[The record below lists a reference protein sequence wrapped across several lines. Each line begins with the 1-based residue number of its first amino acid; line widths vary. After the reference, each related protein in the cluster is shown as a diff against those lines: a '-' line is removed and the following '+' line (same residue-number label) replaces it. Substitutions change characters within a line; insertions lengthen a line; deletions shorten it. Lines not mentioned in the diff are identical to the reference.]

1 MVTAT
6 EWEIRGTYFES
17 CNCEIACPC
26 VFLSAPTTGDCK
38 VLIAWHID
46 SGSFGQ
52 ANLNGLSVAL
62 AAYSPGTMT
71 DGNWKVA
78 LYIDEQ
84 ANLTQQE
91 ALTQMFGGQSGG
103 HFALL
108 ASFIGEILGINTV
121 AIDYK
126 VDGKS
131 RSLEVEVMDSR
142 IEPKVKLLELKV
154 IKIEGDS
161 SHYRLG
167 YQDFDQAGDY
177 KSCGT
182 SK

>member
-6 EWEIRGTYFES
+6 EWEISGTYFES

-52 ANLNGLSVAL
+52 ANLNGLNVAL

-84 ANLTQQE
+84 ANQDQQE
-91 ALTQMFGGQSGG
+91 ALTQMFGGRSGG

-108 ASFIGEILGINTV
+108 AGFIGEGLGINTA

-126 VDGKS
+126 ADGKS
-131 RSLEVEVMDSR
+131 RSLTVGNVAAMEVQAIDGVTG
-142 IEPKVKLLELKV
+142 LK
-154 IKIEGDS
+154 
-161 SHYRLG
+161 
-167 YQDFDQAGDY
+167 
-177 KSCGT
+177 
-182 SK
+182 